1 MLHPCWRASLNMQH
15 IKPWS
20 VRGPQWRNTLEVVA
34 SQLNYSIQSL
44 CGVTSSPCGCTQSP
58 GTQRGDWIPA
68 GQENVWFYVALVWED
83 IGLSFFG
90 FPPSSPSFL
99 SGMNNLLVSSLSPS
113 LRCSEGLMQSG
124 DARSAACGKLFIIPW
139 TSKKESYETLLT
151 GNVVHKV
158 DFSTIPYFHTCAVPV
173 VDAHIK
179 HGPNFNYW
187 AYILYWD
194 KLSKLRAVLTFCLW
208 GAANQKTASL
218 KEEELTELL

>member
-83 IGLSFFG
+83 KAFPSLGSLPLRLLSSLG
-90 FPPSSPSFL
+90 WIIYWFPPSRHLCAAAKGWCRAVMLALQPV
-99 SGMNNLLVSSLSPS
+99 GSSLLS
-113 LRCSEGLMQSG
+113 RERQRRNLM
-124 DARSAACGKLFIIPW
+124 KL
-139 TSKKESYETLLT
+139 SSQEM
-151 GNVVHKV
+151 
-158 DFSTIPYFHTCAVPV
+158 FSTFLYFQSYVCCSSGGCSHQT
-173 VDAHIK
+173 
-179 HGPNFNYW
+179 W
-187 AYILYWD
+187 
-194 KLSKLRAVLTFCLW
+194 SKFQLLRLHFVLRQTL
-208 GAANQKTASL
+208 
-218 KEEELTELL
+218 